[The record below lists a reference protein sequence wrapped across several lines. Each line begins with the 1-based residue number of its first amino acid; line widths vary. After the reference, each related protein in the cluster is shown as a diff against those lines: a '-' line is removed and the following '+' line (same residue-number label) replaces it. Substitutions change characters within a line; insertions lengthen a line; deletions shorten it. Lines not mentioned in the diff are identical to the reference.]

1 MILVNNLS
9 DRTASC
15 SVPNGLF
22 SEKARKHAGFG
33 ADMEQRNNFFF
44 IEQINSVFDRKQMC
58 AAHVYTR
65 VKDFLCRCFI
75 VEDI

>member
-1 MILVNNLS
+1 
-9 DRTASC
+9 
-15 SVPNGLF
+15 
-22 SEKARKHAGFG
+22 
-33 ADMEQRNNFFF
+33 MEQRNNFFF